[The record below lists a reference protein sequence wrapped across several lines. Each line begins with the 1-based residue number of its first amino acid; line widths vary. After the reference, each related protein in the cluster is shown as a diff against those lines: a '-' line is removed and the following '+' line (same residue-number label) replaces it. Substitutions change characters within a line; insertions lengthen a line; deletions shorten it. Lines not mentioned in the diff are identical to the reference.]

1 MPRWQLILVAAALAA
16 MAAGIGEVAAQAVA
30 PGFERRTTRDNQP
43 ALPEPEFLPRE
54 RPGFELPPAPPP
66 RQPGLASGKS
76 LLVKD
81 IVIEGNTILPPAD
94 LDAIAAP
101 YEGR

>member
-1 MPRWQLILVAAALAA
+1 MPRWQLTLVAAALWPPWPPASA
-16 MAAGIGEVAAQAVA
+16 RS
-30 PGFERRTTRDNQP
+30 PPRRSPRASSGGPPATTSRPCPQ
-43 ALPEPEFLPRE
+43 PEFLPQQ

-81 IVIEGNTILPPAD
+81 IVIEGNTVLPPAD
-94 LDAIAAP
+94 L
-101 YEGR
+101 GRHRRTL